1 MFSVLRWLPYRAL
14 PIISDATVT
23 IITVVTII
31 ILLALTHGDFRP
43 PGGLL

>member
-14 PIISDATVT
+14 PIISDAIVT
-23 IITVVTII
+23 IITII
-31 ILLALTHGDFRP
+31 TFLALTKGDFRP